1 MKAIFQRIH
10 MPYDF
15 SGSAAEALAVCTG
28 RSAMEAFRSYL
39 LAAGA
44 GLALVGAT
52 VNPVAAVDGGA
63 LYQRLCEPCHGVS
76 GRGDGPDAELFVT
89 PPRNLQS
96 GFLSSNY
103 TTDDLVRR
111 IRSGVPL
118 QLALDLPALRARAGD
133 VEALAAHLERLP
145 MVNWRLAEEGQAV
158 YVDRCELCHGRAGAP
173 GPTVPSGAR
182 PPRDLGDPAFQRAVS
197 DAELQTALRH
207 GRRGMPALE
216 PPVDASEL
224 PALITFVR
232 MLSPGYAL
240 YDCYCAACHGD
251 DGHGAG
257 SFAEETQRSTVIFD
271 SAYFKRRDPE
281 QVRAALWH
289 MLDTKRP
296 AMPHF
301 RSKLTED
308 EARAIITY
316 LKRAE

>member
-1 MKAIFQRIH
+1 MGTVRLYF
-10 MPYDF
+10 
-15 SGSAAEALAVCTG
+15 
-28 RSAMEAFRSYL
+28 

-44 GLALVGAT
+44 GLALAAAT
-52 VNPVAAVDGGA
+52 ANPLAAFDGGA
-63 LYQRLCEPCHGVS
+63 LYQRHCEPCHGVS

-96 GFLSSNY
+96 GFLSRY

-133 VEALAAHLERLP
+133 VEALAAHLKRLP
-145 MVNWRLAEEGQAV
+145 TVDWRQAEEGQAV

-182 PPRDLGDPAFQRAVS
+182 PPRDLGDPAFQRAVG
-197 DAELQTALRH
+197 DVELKIVVRH
-207 GRRGMPALE
+207 GRRGMPAIE
-216 PPVDASEL
+216 PPVDTSEL

-232 MLSPGYAL
+232 LLSPGYAL
-240 YDCYCAACHGD
+240 YDRYCAACHGD

-257 SFAEETQRSTVIFD
+257 SFAEETQRPTVIFD
-271 SAYFKRRDPE
+271 SAYFKRHDPE

-301 RSKLTED
+301 RRPLTEA
-308 EARAIITY
+308 EARAVITY